1 MNAYIKD
8 GKRDV
13 QYEDCIYVLFQPT
26 DLDKF
31 KMFLDEEYKRT
42 KNIVDDYDYEGGYV
56 VVVYEL
62 DNKWEKDL
70 SLVKQG
76 KYSKTSIAF
85 KNIFPKTVKV
95 LQGGFKREEQS
106 IQHRIFTKSKELK
119 DFWEEHLGVE
129 LDDDMEF
136 WQGWIEEKEIL
147 YIEQIIKQDVQ
158 PTDSQ

>member
-1 MNAYIKD
+1 M
-8 GKRDV
+8 
-13 QYEDCIYVLFQPT
+13 
-26 DLDKF
+26 
-31 KMFLDEEYKRT
+31 
-42 KNIVDDYDYEGGYV
+42 
-56 VVVYEL
+56 
-62 DNKWEKDL
+62 

-85 KNIFPKTVKV
+85 KNIFPKTVKA